1 MSLPV
6 STFVGVS
13 VTVAPQARGTRGFGV
28 LAFVSPSAAPTITQ
42 TERFRKYTSFESV
55 IADFPSGEIYKAA
68 QTYYAQNPAPINFTV
83 VGVYGS
89 ANAASITGAVP
100 GTLDELKAVT
110 AGGMTITIDGT
121 AIVASN
127 VDLSGIV
134 DYADAVPL
142 LQAKFGS
149 GAVITYANNVF
160 KITSATTGATS
171 TIARPTAGI
180 QSLDVVLGWS
190 TGPMI
195 QGSAEE
201 TPAQALAALWD
212 LDRTTYGV
220 ALDKKWTDQE
230 AIIIETAD
238 WVEAMKRV
246 FFNTTNELAA
256 ITTGPSGSVSV
267 IAKLKAKSLA
277 RTLSMYSSKAAEY
290 PSVSVAG
297 RAFTVNFEGENTTIT
312 LMYKICPTITVEDL
326 TPSQY
331 AALTEKNGN
340 AFVNVDG
347 TSMYATSAMASG
359 VFFDTIH
366 GTDWLQNS
374 IETGVFNLLYRTA
387 TKIPY
392 TDVGAGMIVQRVEQ
406 SLRQGVT
413 NGLIAP
419 GHTPEGE
426 YLPLGYSVS
435 YVPVASVNS
444 SDKSKRIYRGI
455 SFKAVGAG
463 AIHNVIITGTF
474 SE

>member
-6 STFVGVS
+6 NTFVGVS
-13 VTVAPQARGTRGFGV
+13 VTVAPQARGTRGFGA
-28 LAFVSPSAAPTITQ
+28 LAFISPSAFPTITEA
-42 TERFRKYTSFESV
+42 ERFRKYSSFDGV
-55 IADFPSGEIYKAA
+55 VADFPSGEVYKAA
-68 QTYYAQNPAPINFTV
+68 QTYYAQNPTPVDFLV
-83 VGVYGS
+83 VGAFGT
-89 ANAASITGAVP
+89 ATPASITGIAP
-100 GTLDELKAVT
+100 GALDDLKAIT
-110 AGGMTITIDGT
+110 AGGMTITVNGT
-121 AIVASN
+121 PVVAADI
-127 VDLSGIV
+127 DLSGISA
-134 DYADAVPL
+134 YADAVAI
-142 LQAKFGS
+142 LQAKFG
-149 GAVITYANNVF
+149 ATVVVTYANNVF
-160 KITSATTGATS
+160 KIATVTTGATA
-171 TIARPTAGI
+171 TITRPTAAL
-180 QSLDVVLGWS
+180 QNLDVLLGWS
-190 TGPMI
+190 TGPMT
-195 QGSAEE
+195 QGAAEE
-201 TPAQALAALWD
+201 TPVAALNALWD
-212 LDRTTYGV
+212 MDRTTYGV
-220 ALDKKWTDQE
+220 SLDKKWTDQS
-230 AIIIETAD
+230 AIVIETAD

-246 FFNTTNELAA
+246 FFNTTNEVSALASGA
-256 ITTGPSGSVSV
+256 IGDASV
-267 IAKLKAKSLA
+267 IAQLKAKSLS
-277 RTLSMYSSKAAEY
+277 RTLSMYSSKPNEY

-312 LMYKICPTITVEDL
+312 LMYKLCPTITVEDL

-419 GHTPEGE
+419 GYTPEGE
-426 YLPLGYSVS
+426 YLPLGYSIS
-435 YVPVASVNS
+435 YVPMANVNA

-463 AIHNVIITGTF
+463 AMHTVFITGTF

>member
-28 LAFVSPSAAPTITQ
+28 LAFISPAASPTITQ
-42 TERFRKYTSFESV
+42 DERFRKYTSFESV
-55 IADFPSGEIYKAA
+55 VSDFPSGEVYKAA
-68 QTYYAQNPAPINFTV
+68 QTYYAQNPTPTDFIV
-83 VGVYGS
+83 VGAYGV
-89 ANAASITGAVP
+89 ATAASITGATP
-100 GTLDELKAVT
+100 GTLDELKGVT
-110 AGGMTITIDGT
+110 AGGFTITIDGT
-121 AIVASN
+121 AKVIADI
-127 VDLSGIV
+127 DLSGIAT
-134 DYADAVPL
+134 YAAAVPI

-149 GAVITYANNVF
+149 TATVTYANNVF
-160 KITSATTGATS
+160 KLTSATTGATS
-171 TIARPTAGI
+171 TLTRPTAAL
-180 QSLDVVLGWS
+180 QNLNALLGWD
-190 TGPMI
+190 TGIMV

-201 TPAQALAALWD
+201 TPVIALNDLWNK
-212 LDRTTYGV
+212 DRTTYGV
-220 ALDKKWTDQE
+220 TLDKKWVDQE

-238 WVEAMKRV
+238 WAEAMKRV
-246 FFNTTNELAA
+246 FFNTTNQSVALQAGAA
-256 ITTGPSGSVSV
+256 GDASV
-267 IAKLKAKSLA
+267 IAQLKAKSLS
-277 RTLSMYSSKAAEY
+277 RTLSMYSSKTSEY

-312 LMYKICPTITVEDL
+312 LMYKLCPTITVEDL

-347 TSMYATSAMASG
+347 TSMYATSAMANG
-359 VFFDTIH
+359 TFFDTIH

-419 GHTPEGE
+419 GYTPEGE

-435 YVPVASVNS
+435 YVPMANVNS
-444 SDKSKRIYRGI
+444 SDKSKRTYRGI

-463 AIHNVIITGTF
+463 AIHNVFITGTF

>member
-13 VTVAPQARGTRGFGV
+13 VTVSPQARGTRGFGV
-28 LAFVSPSAAPTITQ
+28 LAFVSPAASPTITQ
-42 TERFRKYTSFESV
+42 DERFRKYTSFESV
-55 IADFPSGEIYKAA
+55 IADFPSGEVYKAA
-68 QTYYAQNPAPINFTV
+68 QTYYAQNPTPIDFVV
-83 VGVYGS
+83 VGTYGTAS
-89 ANAASITGAVP
+89 PASITGVAP

-110 AGGMTITIDGT
+110 AGGMTISVAGT
-121 AIVASN
+121 PIVAAII
-127 VDLSGIV
+127 DLSGITA
-134 DYADAVPL
+134 YADAVPL
-142 LQAKFGS
+142 LQTAFGS
-149 GAVITYANNVF
+149 AVTITYLNNVF
-160 KITSATTGATS
+160 KITTTQTGATA
-171 TIARPTAGI
+171 TITRPNAAL
-180 QSLDVVLGWS
+180 QNLDVLLGWS
-190 TGPMI
+190 TGPMV
-195 QGSAEE
+195 QGAAEE
-201 TPAQALAALWD
+201 TPVVALNDLWNK
-212 LDRTTYGV
+212 DRTTYGIT
-220 ALDKKWTDQE
+220 LDKKWTDVE
-230 AIIIETAD
+230 ATIIETAE
-238 WVEAMKRV
+238 WAEAMKRV
-246 FFNTTNELAA
+246 FFNTTNQAA
-256 ITTGPSGSVSV
+256 ALVTGTAGDASV
-267 IAKLKAKSLA
+267 IKLLKDKSLA
-277 RTLSMYSSKAAEY
+277 RTLSMYSSKPAEY

-312 LMYKICPTITVEDL
+312 LMYKLCPTITVEDL

-331 AALTEKNGN
+331 AALIDKNGN

-347 TSMYATSAMASG
+347 TSMYATSAMANGS
-359 VFFDTIH
+359 FFDTIH

-387 TKIPY
+387 TKVPY

-419 GHTPEGE
+419 GYTPEGE

-435 YVPVASVNS
+435 YVPMANVNA

-463 AIHNVIITGTF
+463 AIHNVFITGTF

>member
-28 LAFVSPSAAPTITQ
+28 LAFVSPNAAPTITQ
-42 TERFRKYTSFESV
+42 TERFRKYTSFASV

-68 QTYYAQNPAPINFTV
+68 QTYYAQNPTPIDFTV
-83 VGVYGS
+83 VGAYGVAS
-89 ANAASITGAVP
+89 AASITGAAP
-100 GTLDELKAVT
+100 GTLDEMKAVT
-110 AGGMTITIDGT
+110 AGGMTISIDGVPLV
-121 AIVASN
+121 ISN

-134 DYADAVPL
+134 AYADAVPL
-142 LQAKFGS
+142 LQVKFGS
-149 GAVITYANNVF
+149 VATVTYTNNVF
-160 KITSATTGATS
+160 KVTSATTGLTS
-171 TIARPTAGI
+171 TISRPTAAV
-180 QSLDVVLGWS
+180 QALDVAIGWS
-190 TGPMI
+190 TGPMV

-201 TPAQALAALWD
+201 TPAQALTALWD

-220 ALDKKWTDQE
+220 ALDKKWVDQE
-230 AIIIETAD
+230 TIIIETAD

-256 ITTGPSGSVSV
+256 ITTGPSGDAAVL
-267 IAKLKAKSLA
+267 AKLKAKSLA
-277 RTLSMYSSKAAEY
+277 RTLSMYSSKPAEY

-312 LMYKICPTITVEDL
+312 LMYKKCPSITVEDL

-331 AALTEKNGN
+331 AALTAKNGN

-347 TSMYATSAMASG
+347 TSMYATSAMADG
-359 VFFDTIH
+359 TFFDTIH

-419 GHTPEGE
+419 GYTPEGE

-435 YVPVASVNS
+435 YVPMANINS
-444 SDKSKRIYRGI
+444 SDKSARIYRGI
-455 SFKAVGAG
+455 SFKAVGVG